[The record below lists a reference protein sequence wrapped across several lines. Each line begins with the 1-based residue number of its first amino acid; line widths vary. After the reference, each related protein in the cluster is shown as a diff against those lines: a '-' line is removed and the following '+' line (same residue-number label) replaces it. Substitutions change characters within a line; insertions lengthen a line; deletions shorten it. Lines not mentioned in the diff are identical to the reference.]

1 MMIYLGLSKG
11 LHTPKLMGLLSIFGW
26 GSNQTSIEKSKDNLT
41 KLRIVLLGPPGA
53 GKGTQSPK
61 LTEKYCLCH
70 LSTGD
75 ILRAAIAKGTEVGKR
90 AKAVVDAGLLVSD
103 EIMVDLIRDAIKKDE
118 CKNGFVLDG
127 FPRTVPQAEKLDA
140 MLENDHHSNL
150 DQAIE
155 FKIDDSLLVKRITG
169 RLLHPASGR
178 TYHEEFHPPKQYMK
192 DDLTGDS
199 LIRRSDDNPEALC
212 KRLQSYHAQTK
223 PVVEYYKKRNIW
235 SSVDASKSE
244 DEVWSSLLSI
254 MERAKINA
262 RAKMSR

>member
-1 MMIYLGLSKG
+1 
-11 LHTPKLMGLLSIFGW
+11 MGLFSIFGW
-26 GSNQTSIEKSKDNLT
+26 GSSKSNIQESENVS

-75 ILRAAIAKGTEVGKR
+75 MLRAAISKGTEVGKR
-90 AKAVVDAGLLVSD
+90 AKAVVDSGLLVSD
-103 EIMVDLIRDAIKKDE
+103 EIMVDLIRDAIKKEE

-127 FPRTVPQAEKLDA
+127 FPRTVIQAEKLDS
-140 MLENDHHSNL
+140 MLESDHNSSL
-150 DQAIE
+150 DHAIE

-169 RLLHPASGR
+169 RLLHPESGR

-192 DDLTGDS
+192 DDFTGEP

-223 PVVEYYKKRNIW
+223 PVVEYYKKKNIW
-235 SSVDASKSE
+235 SHVDASKPE
-244 DEVWSSLLSI
+244 TDVWSSLVSI
-254 MERAKINA
+254 MEHAKLKAQEKI
-262 RAKMSR
+262 SR